1 MLLEANLSSIVFF
14 LLCLKIE
21 KYIKTNIRIVF
32 HQNLILFIIN
42 TGKKAIPIFLV
53 NRSRPCSIFT
63 TKTIIKMRELNQNT
77 NISLNL
83 VYLIQIIY
91 LKVIYI
97 NRYTQILAITYFF
110 PRNLT
115 IVIKL
120 IMDVK
125 SYYITSLL

>member
-32 HQNLILFIIN
+32 HQNHILFIIN
-42 TGKKAIPIFLV
+42 TGKKLSHFLV

-63 TKTIIKMRELNQNT
+63 TKTIIKIRELNQNI

-115 IVIKL
+115 IVIKSR
-120 IMDVK
+120 MDVK